1 MPSGMPP
8 SQLLRT
14 PSDHSVADFDIRFRN
29 TSGLNVS
36 ENRLLETAR
45 FVMRAQHLHAR
56 TELNI
61 GCVTM
66 AEMERLHIQHMD
78 EPGATDVLSFPMDEL
93 RAGTETSPAA
103 RGMLGDIVLCP
114 EFAGV
119 QAVSAGHT
127 TADELDLLLTHGILH
142 LLGHDHLEPEE
153 HAVMFGLQGE
163 LLNQLQ
169 QTRGGSND

>member
-1 MPSGMPP
+1 M
-8 SQLLRT
+8 
-14 PSDHSVADFDIRFRN
+14 ADFDIRFRN

-36 ENRLLETAR
+36 ENRILETAR
-45 FVMRAQHLHAR
+45 FVMSAQHLHPR

-93 RAGTETSPAA
+93 RAGTPAAIAA

-114 EFAGV
+114 EFAAA
-119 QAVSAGHT
+119 QAVAAGHS
-127 TADELDLLLTHGILH
+127 TADELELLLTHGILH

-163 LLNQLQ
+163 LLTELQ
-169 QTRGGSND
+169 QIRGGSHA